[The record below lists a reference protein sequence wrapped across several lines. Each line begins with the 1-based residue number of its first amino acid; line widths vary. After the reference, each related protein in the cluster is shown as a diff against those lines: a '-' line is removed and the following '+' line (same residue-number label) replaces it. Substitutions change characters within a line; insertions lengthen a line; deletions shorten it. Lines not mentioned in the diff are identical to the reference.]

1 MKRTPLLAIIVG
13 ITAPAAF
20 LHFSTSEHFA
30 ASILF
35 TFSHRPVPYAT
46 LRVAAPEHSGRCY
59 PPKRCEEIVLLH
71 LDVRPRSQL
80 IPVGERNSVPGNGD
94 WK

>member
-1 MKRTPLLAIIVG
+1 MKRTAMLAINVG
-13 ITAPAAF
+13 ITAPGAV

-30 ASILF
+30 TSILF
-35 TFSHRPVPYAT
+35 TFPHRPVPHAT

-59 PPKRCEEIVLLH
+59 PAKSCEEIVPLH
-71 LDVRPRSQL
+71 LDVRRRSQL
-80 IPVGERNSVPGNGD
+80 ILAGGRNSAPGNGD